1 MRKRYDESGNNK
13 IIKYFTEMIAV
24 RYLLPSIA
32 ILVFIF
38 MLIFL
43 GLSYLSHTLQTYST
57 FGFLYLICINILVTI
72 STISIIHTIRTCIY
86 GYNQI
91 INRKYTVLQLNC
103 ISKTKKC
110 GISWCFLSDGKR
122 YKLYDMQ
129 HYHAIHENQPCDLII
144 VTNAY
149 GAKLWEM
156 VVPSIK

>member
-1 MRKRYDESGNNK
+1 MRKRYNESGNNK

-32 ILVFIF
+32 VLVFVF

-43 GLSYLSHTLQTYST
+43 GFSYLSHVIQEYST
-57 FGFLYLICINILVTI
+57 FSFLYLICINILVTI
-72 STISIIHTIRTCIY
+72 STISIFHTIRTCIF
-86 GYNQI
+86 GYKQI
-91 INRKYTVLQLNC
+91 SNRQYTVLQLTC
-103 ISKTKKC
+103 VSKTKRASSSYC
-110 GISWCFLSDGKR
+110 TLSDGKK

-129 HYHAIHENQPCDLII
+129 YYYAIHENEPCDLII

>member
-1 MRKRYDESGNNK
+1 MRKRYNESGNNK

-32 ILVFIF
+32 VLVFVF

-43 GLSYLSHTLQTYST
+43 GFSYLSHVIQAYST
-57 FGFLYLICINILVTI
+57 FGFLYLVCINVLVTI
-72 STISIIHTIRTCIY
+72 STISIFHTIRTCIY
-86 GYNQI
+86 GYKQI
-91 INRKYTVLQLNC
+91 SNRKYTVLQLTC
-103 ISKTKKC
+103 VSKTKRVSSSYC
-110 GISWCFLSDGKR
+110 TLSDGKK

-129 HYHAIHENQPCDLII
+129 YYYAINENEPCDLII

-156 VVPSIK
+156 VVPSIQ